1 MDNKEIKE
9 YKKEEELKP
18 IMEDIKNILEKFV
31 NKQNSLC
38 IDYAVICN
46 CAIKLLD
53 AIFGKDK
60 YELPIDINYIYK
72 EMDIPLL
79 EMDLNSYMDGF
90 TPKRVNRI
98 IGKISIRNDFISGK
112 MKRSVYID
120 ENTPPILQR
129 YAMAHEL
136 CHYILQMD
144 EVFTDEY
151 CNMPMLPKDPA
162 ELVAD
167 AFAIFLL
174 IPIKPFMD
182 EFLKYV
188 NRERRSGRPPFRTS
202 EWIEHLSAVC
212 YVAED
217 YVAYGYELIRYIASW
232 LYSVKDREECP
243 DDNVKELWGKRKEY
257 LSQEIIESLYS

>member
-1 MDNKEIKE
+1 MDNKEMQNV
-9 YKKEEELKP
+9 EELKD
-18 IMEDIKNILEKFV
+18 IMEEIKKMLGEFV
-31 NKQNSLC
+31 NEQNTLN

-53 AIFGKDK
+53 FIFGEDG
-60 YELPIDINYIYK
+60 YGLPVDINCIYEK
-72 EMDIPLL
+72 MEIPLL
-79 EMDLNSYMDGF
+79 EMDLNSYMDSYES
-90 TPKRVNRI
+90 KRVNRI
-98 IGKISIRNDFISGK
+98 IGKISIRRDFISGK

-136 CHYILQMD
+136 CHYILKMNRM
-144 EVFTDEY
+144 FTDEY

-182 EFLKYV
+182 EFLAYV
-188 NRERRSGRPPFRTS
+188 NYEKRSGRPPFRTS

-217 YVAYGYELIRYIASW
+217 YVAYGYELIRYISSW
-232 LYSVKDREECP
+232 LYSVKDSEVCP
-243 DDNVKELWGKRKEY
+243 GDNVKVLWEKGKKY
-257 LSQEIIESLYS
+257 LNQEMIDSLFS

>member
-1 MDNKEIKE
+1 MDNKEVQKVE
-9 YKKEEELKP
+9 GLEN
-18 IMEDIKNILEKFV
+18 IMEEIKNILGEFV
-31 NKQNSLC
+31 EEQNVLN

-53 AIFGKDK
+53 FIFGEDE
-60 YELPIDINYIYK
+60 YELPIDINHIYRK
-72 EMDIPLL
+72 MKIPLL
-79 EMDLNSYMDGF
+79 EMDLNRYMDGYL
-90 TPKRVNRI
+90 PKRVNRI
-98 IGKISIRNDFISGK
+98 IGKISIRKDFISGK

-136 CHYILQMD
+136 CHYILKMD
-144 EVFTDEY
+144 DRMFTDEY

-182 EFLKYV
+182 EFLEYV
-188 NRERRSGRPPFRTS
+188 NYEKKSGRPPFRTS

-232 LYSVKDREECP
+232 LYGVKDIEVCP
-243 DDNVKELWGKRKEY
+243 SDNVKVLWEKRKKY
-257 LSQEIIESLYS
+257 LNQEIIDSLFS

>member
-1 MDNKEIKE
+1 MDNKEG
-9 YKKEEELKP
+9 KKLED
-18 IMEDIKNILEKFV
+18 IMEQIKKILETFV
-31 NKQNSLC
+31 NKQNGLN

-46 CAIKLLD
+46 CAVKLLD
-53 AIFGKDK
+53 SIFGEDEYK
-60 YELPIDINYIYK
+60 LPIDINHIYRK
-72 EMDIPLL
+72 MNISLI
-79 EMDLNSYMDGF
+79 EMDLNSYMDGY

-98 IGKISIRNDFISGK
+98 IGKMSIRKNFISGE

-120 ENTPPILQR
+120 ENTPPVLQR

-136 CHYILQMD
+136 CHYILQMNA
-144 EVFTDEY
+144 VYTDEY
-151 CNMPMLPKDPA
+151 CNMPMLPTEPA

-182 EFLKYV
+182 EFLEYV
-188 NRERRSGRPPFRTS
+188 NRKRISGRPPFRTS

-232 LYSVKDREECP
+232 LYSVKDSEECP
-243 DDNVKELWGKRKEY
+243 NDDVKVLWEKRNKY
-257 LSQEIIESLYS
+257 LSEEIIEGLFS